1 MSWITQGIVA
11 SRREDPSSADSVSD
25 EFGRFPVTLLP
36 SIEKNKAALSAVQTI
51 AIAGGKGGVG
61 KTNVAVNLAVCLGA
75 ADHQV
80 LLLDGDLGLGNVDRL
95 LSLRPTRTLSD
106 VFAGKHSLSEVLIQG
121 PRNVT
126 VVPSASGRQEMTKTS
141 QIEHAGLIGLF
152 SDLPTSADTLIVDI
166 ATGLSDSVLSFCQ
179 AVREVIVV
187 VVDEPTALLDA
198 FTTVRVL
205 YEKCSVRRFR
215 IVANKTESSQHGLD
229 VFAALSK
236 LVDQHMDVLL
246 DYCGSIPFDQYLKQA
261 VCEQRSVV
269 EAYPRS
275 PSTLAF
281 RKLSVKAARWPRPQ
295 TPCGHIEFFVERLI
309 NVADSNRYTVR
320 KTSV

>member
-1 MSWITQGIVA
+1 MSWITQGIVVFG
-11 SRREDPSSADSVSD
+11 REDSSSADSVSD
-25 EFGRFPVTLLP
+25 KFGRSTVNLPP
-36 SIEKNKAALSAVQTI
+36 SIKKSKAALSVVQTI

-80 LLLDGDLGLGNVDRL
+80 PLLDGDLGLGNVDRL
-95 LSLRPTRTLSD
+95 LSLRPKRTLCD
-106 VFAGKHSLSEVLIQG
+106 VFAGTYSLGEVLIQG

-126 VVPSASGRQEMTKTS
+126 VVPSASGRLEMARTS

-187 VVDEPTALLDA
+187 VVDEPTALMDA

-205 YEKCSVRRFR
+205 YEKCGVRRFR

-229 VFAALSK
+229 VFEAFSK

-246 DYCGSIPFDQYLKQA
+246 DYCGFIPFDQYLKQA

-269 EAYPRS
+269 EAYPKS
-275 PSTLAF
+275 PSSLAF
-281 RKLSVKAARWPRPQ
+281 RKLSAKLARWPKPQ

-309 NVADSNRYTVR
+309 NVADSSRYTVR